1 MAETAEILA
10 SLVERFRPEA
20 AQGLHVVYQ
29 LNLTG
34 EDGGDWHITVAD
46 QKCTLSSGIAP
57 ESDMGIT
64 MQAQDW
70 KELVAGRLNA
80 FDAFLQGKIQIVGD
94 MSLAGQIQ
102 TLFGL

>member
-20 AQGLHVVYQ
+20 AQGLRAVYQ

-34 EDGGDWHITVAD
+34 EGGGDWHITVAD
-46 QKCTLSSGIAP
+46 QKCSLSSGVAP
-57 ESDMGIT
+57 ESDIGIT

-80 FDAFLQGKIQIVGD
+80 FDAFLQGKIQVDGD

-102 TLFGL
+102 ALFGL

>member
-1 MAETAEILA
+1 MAETAEVLA
-10 SLVERFRPEA
+10 ELVARFRPEA
-20 AQGLHVVYQ
+20 AQGLRAIYQ

-34 EDGGDWHITVAD
+34 EGGGDWHITIAD
-46 QKCTLSSGIAP
+46 QKCSLSSGVAP
-57 ESDMGIT
+57 EPDIGIT

-80 FDAFLQGKIQIVGD
+80 FDAFLQGKIQIDGD
-94 MSLAGQIQ
+94 ISLASQIQ